1 MGALEILHLSDDR
14 PGHYHLAEGV
24 IAALA
29 RLTETRVTTL
39 SIRRR
44 WLVPA
49 RLLRR
54 LVDGGKVAPE
64 LVLKLGYGLARADLG
79 NADLIISAG
88 GQTLPANIAA
98 ARALDAANIF
108 VGSLRRVDPENFS
121 LVVTSY
127 ERHSELPRHLVTLK
141 PSAVDPDTLG
151 RPASVPVYGAANRPQ
166 IAGLLI
172 GGDSGLFK
180 YRDEEWQRLLE
191 FASAVSKAWGTRWL
205 ISTSR
210 RTPRQAAEAAF
221 NLAKD
226 KDVVADFID
235 YKLAGPGSLT
245 KIFSRA
251 DAIMCTED
259 SSTMIS
265 EAAWARLPVVG
276 VSPAQHAFKPE
287 EREYRQLLTR
297 NNWCRFL
304 PLARLDVERFGEALA
319 EIEPLNENPLE
330 RLAADLKKMLPELF
344 GQ

>member
-127 ERHSELPRHLVTLK
+127 ERHSELP
-141 PSAVDPDTLG
+141 
-151 RPASVPVYGAANRPQ
+151 
-166 IAGLLI
+166 
-172 GGDSGLFK
+172 
-180 YRDEEWQRLLE
+180 
-191 FASAVSKAWGTRWL
+191 
-205 ISTSR
+205 
-210 RTPRQAAEAAF
+210 
-221 NLAKD
+221 
-226 KDVVADFID
+226 
-235 YKLAGPGSLT
+235 
-245 KIFSRA
+245 
-251 DAIMCTED
+251 
-259 SSTMIS
+259 
-265 EAAWARLPVVG
+265 
-276 VSPAQHAFKPE
+276 
-287 EREYRQLLTR
+287 
-297 NNWCRFL
+297 
-304 PLARLDVERFGEALA
+304 
-319 EIEPLNENPLE
+319 
-330 RLAADLKKMLPELF
+330 
-344 GQ
+344 